1 MQSNDYSESRSI
13 AAAYRSVRRG
23 NTIAVSTVAIDHQY
37 GSNYGAGMAQV
48 LDIAPLRSLVA
59 VADCGGFH
67 RAGAALHL
75 SQSAVSQHLRRIEAV
90 IGQTV
95 VERSGRGMVFTEVGH
110 QVLRHARAILA
121 AHDAALDDLGA
132 TEHTLLTIGATEH
145 GADVMLAGLSSAL
158 RERLPDR
165 RVRFRLDR
173 NVSLADSIERGLV
186 DLAIMLDGAA
196 LDRANASGLIRLQWV
211 SARTFAASARDPL
224 PLVIFSEPCT
234 LREPAFSILES
245 HHVAYEVAAECGD
258 LAGLYAAVRSGLG
271 VALLPMIGKLPDGL
285 CLAEGL
291 PPGNF
296 ASILVRGRAGIDPD
310 VLRTVDAAV
319 RDVLAAEN

>member
-1 MQSNDYSESRSI
+1 MSQHASAPASNPTATPASGRWPSI
-13 AAAYRSVRRG
+13 SHDSTAATAGMTANSMATAAAPWVLIARRYRLTASVAF
-23 NTIAVSTVAIDHQY
+23 NSTMPV
-37 GSNYGAGMAQV
+37 N
-48 LDIAPLRSLVA
+48 
-59 VADCGGFH
+59 
-67 RAGAALHL
+67 
-75 SQSAVSQHLRRIEAV
+75 
-90 IGQTV
+90 
-95 VERSGRGMVFTEVGH
+95 
-110 QVLRHARAILA
+110 
-121 AHDAALDDLGA
+121 DAALDDLGA

-196 LDRANASGLIRLQWV
+196 LDRANASGLVRLQWV
-211 SARTFAASARDPL
+211 SARTFAVSARDPL

-234 LREPAFSILES
+234 LREPAFSILER
-245 HHVAYEVAAECGD
+245 HHVAYDVAAECGD